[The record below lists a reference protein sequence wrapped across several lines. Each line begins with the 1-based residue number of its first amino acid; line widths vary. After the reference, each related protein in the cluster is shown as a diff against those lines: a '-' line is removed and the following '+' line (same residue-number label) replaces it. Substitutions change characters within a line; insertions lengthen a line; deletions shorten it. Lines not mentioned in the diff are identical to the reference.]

1 MKLYQ
6 FDLANIIKDLELM
19 TDNTSADADRVKQQ
33 LNLRATMKGQGG
45 FDGKK
50 DEIIWNSVIQKQ
62 I

>member
-1 MKLYQ
+1 
-6 FDLANIIKDLELM
+6 M